1 MERDLTWNALSMVR
15 KILEMLPWRGALAL
29 GGALGGLVW
38 ALDKRRVDGA
48 EARCV
53 RALGVGVT
61 RARRVVRGSYTNLG
75 RSVAEFLLLP
85 GMRRDLE
92 RRVTVHGEEH
102 LRRALEEGHGVI
114 LLTAH
119 FGSWELAAATV
130 AALGFPINA
139 IGAEQR
145 DPRITELVAT
155 LREAVGVRTIGKG
168 FDLKG
173 ALRCLRRGEILGVL
187 LDQDARSAG
196 VVVPFLG
203 YAASTPYGPVKM
215 AAKLGAR
222 VVPLFMVRRQDGQH
236 HDLFL
241 LPPLGEAGG
250 RPFGEDEVA
259 SAALCNEVLSA
270 WIRRHPDHW
279 MWLYPRWASTK
290 ALP

>member
-1 MERDLTWNALSMVR
+1 M
-15 KILEMLPWRGALAL
+15 
-29 GGALGGLVW
+29 
-38 ALDKRRVDGA
+38 
-48 EARCV
+48 
-53 RALGVGVT
+53 
-61 RARRVVRGSYTNLG
+61 ARRCPCRRTLPAS
-75 RSVAEFLLLP
+75 SISCASSAAESP
-85 GMRRDLE
+85 R
-92 RRVTVHGEEH
+92 
-102 LRRALEEGHGVI
+102 
-114 LLTAH
+114 
-119 FGSWELAAATV
+119 AAAV
-130 AALGFPINA
+130 GCANA

-250 RPFGEDEVA
+250 KPG
-259 SAALCNEVLSA
+259 
-270 WIRRHPDHW
+270 
-279 MWLYPRWASTK
+279 
-290 ALP
+290 